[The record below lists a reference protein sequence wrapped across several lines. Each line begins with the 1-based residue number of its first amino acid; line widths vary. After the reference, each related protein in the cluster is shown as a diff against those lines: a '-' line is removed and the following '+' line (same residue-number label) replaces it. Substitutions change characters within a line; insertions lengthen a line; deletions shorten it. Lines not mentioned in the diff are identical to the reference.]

1 MLNPEEP
8 LELGHTG
15 TAVCLLDGSRLIVE
29 SLARAGADVFVGY
42 PITPTN
48 LVYNYSFKRLP
59 DALAAPDEISV
70 VQWMSGFAA
79 AGRLPF
85 TATSFPGFALM
96 VESLN
101 MAVMMELPM
110 VVVLAQRLGPATGT
124 ATGGAQGDILLLQ
137 GMVSGGHPVP
147 VLSINSLADCWTVP
161 ARALHMAARLRT
173 PVVVLTS
180 KEQVMTQHD
189 CDVDRLPVIAPV
201 RRRGYLGA
209 EPYVPYEP
217 GPGLVPEFVPVGDP
231 KHQVRLN
238 ASTHDRRGILQHSTP
253 EGLANT
259 ARLEHKVLANLASF
273 TWFEHF
279 RRPGADTVIVAYG
292 VTAQAARRAVLR
304 LAAEMHPVDLFMPGT
319 LLPVPPRYVDI
330 LAGYRRVIVVE
341 ENLSGL
347 YARVLYGAAGRRGL
361 VRVNSLGR
369 LVSPADIVAAV
380 KSDE

>member
-1 MLNPEEP
+1 MIRPDEP
-8 LELGHTG
+8 LQTDPAG

-29 SLARAGADVFVGY
+29 AMARAGADVFVGY

-48 LVYNYSFKRLP
+48 LVYNYSFRRMP

-96 VESLN
+96 LESLN

-124 ATGGAQGDILLLQ
+124 ATGGAQGDVLLLQ

-161 ARALHMAARLRT
+161 ARALHLAARLRT

-189 CDVDRLPVIAPV
+189 CDLDRLPTIVPV
-201 RRRGYLGA
+201 RRRTYAGT

-217 GPGLVPEFVPVGDP
+217 GPGLVPEFVPVGDRS
-231 KHQVRLN
+231 HQVRLN
-238 ASTHDRRGILQHSTP
+238 ASTHDRRGILQHSSP
-253 EGLANT
+253 EALANT
-259 ARLEHKVLANLASF
+259 ARLEQKVLANLVSF
-273 TWFEHF
+273 TWYEHF
-279 RRPGADTVIVAYG
+279 RRPRAETVIVAYG
-292 VTAQAARRAVLR
+292 VTAQAARRAALR
-304 LAAEMHPVDLFMPGT
+304 LAAEAHSVDLFMPGT

-330 LAGYRRVIVVE
+330 LAGYRRVVIAE

-347 YARVLYGAAGRRGL
+347 YSRVLYGAAGRSGL

-380 KSDE
+380 KAGD